1 MKLLKGPNQKHPYI
15 TKVESVEKG
24 LQKGIVILDKPPGP
38 TSHQTI
44 TYLKNVL
51 GIEKAGHSG
60 TLDPRVTGVL
70 PVALSDATRITN
82 YLLGQKKQYITV
94 MYVHEEKTKKEI
106 ENVLDEFKGEITQ
119 LPPKK
124 SAVKRQERQRS
135 IQKLEIKEINGQDIL
150 LEVTCDAGTYI
161 RKLIHDI
168 GEKLG
173 CGAHMADLRRTQ
185 SGGFTEEESHTIHEI
200 SDQYHFYKKG
210 ETNHFNKIIRPIEYG
225 VRHHKKIWVY
235 DSALES
241 LSHGSYLKIPGIKA
255 IEESIEKG
263 DKVNVVSEK
272 GRLVLIGESQI
283 TSKTI
288 GERGIAVNTE
298 QVYLKPIKKDEAR

>member
-1 MKLLKGPNQKHPYI
+1 MKLISKPNEDYPYL
-15 TKVESVEKG
+15 THVESVEKG
-24 LQKGIVILDKPPGP
+24 LEKGIIILDKPPGP

-44 TYLKNVL
+44 TYLKKVL
-51 GIEKAGHSG
+51 NIEKAGHSG

-82 YLLGQKKQYITV
+82 YLLGQKKQYIAV
-94 MYVHEEKTKKEI
+94 MYIHEEKSKDELEK
-106 ENVLDEFKGEITQ
+106 VLEKFKGEITQ

-135 IQKLEIKEINGQDIL
+135 IQKLEIKEINEQDIL

-168 GEKLG
+168 GEELG

-185 SGGFTEEESHTIHEI
+185 SGGFNEEESHTLHEI
-200 SDQYHFYKKG
+200 SDQYHFYKEG
-210 ETNHFNKIIRPIEYG
+210 EVNHFENIIKPIEYG

-235 DSALES
+235 DSTLES

-255 IEESIEKG
+255 IEENIEEG

-272 GRLVLIGESQI
+272 GRLILIGESKI
-283 TSKTI
+283 TAKTMAK
-288 GERGIAVNTE
+288 RGVAVNTE
-298 QVYLKPIKKDEAR
+298 QVYVKPIKKINKN